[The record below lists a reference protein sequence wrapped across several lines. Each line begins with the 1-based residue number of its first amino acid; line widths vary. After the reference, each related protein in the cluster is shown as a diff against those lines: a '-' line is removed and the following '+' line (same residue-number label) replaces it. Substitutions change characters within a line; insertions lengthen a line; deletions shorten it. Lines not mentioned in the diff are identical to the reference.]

1 MYQIQI
7 LIQMML
13 AVACIVV
20 FNGCGNVSIS
30 SPTLPDDGY
39 ISATI
44 NGTLERSSFKVN
56 DNQTIF
62 DTLRNSTDLAR
73 NRSSNTIVSTWYVS
87 ISNIDWRNTTLPVTV
102 SSLSPR
108 SSAVVQFVTSDDA
121 NDGTSKKSYI
131 GLTSKP
137 TDSVQVTVTSVSRS
151 RIVGTFRANLYRES
165 TNSTVRVTDGSF
177 DLPIRWS
184 TN

>member
-1 MYQIQI
+1 MKYLIHTVCVVVCI
-7 LIQMML
+7 L
-13 AVACIVV
+13 A

-44 NGTLERSSFKVN
+44 NGTLERSSLKIN

-62 DTLRNSTDLAR
+62 DTLRNSTDLVR
-73 NRSSNTIVSTWYVS
+73 NRNSNTIVNTWYVS
-87 ISNIDWRNTTLPVTV
+87 IRSTDWRNTTLPITV
-102 SSLSPR
+102 SSLSSG

-121 NDGTSKKSYI
+121 NDGGSKKSYI
-131 GLTSKP
+131 GLTAK
-137 TDSVQVTVTSVSRS
+137 TADSVQVTVTSVSRS
-151 RIVGTFRANLYRES
+151 RIIGTFRANLYRES